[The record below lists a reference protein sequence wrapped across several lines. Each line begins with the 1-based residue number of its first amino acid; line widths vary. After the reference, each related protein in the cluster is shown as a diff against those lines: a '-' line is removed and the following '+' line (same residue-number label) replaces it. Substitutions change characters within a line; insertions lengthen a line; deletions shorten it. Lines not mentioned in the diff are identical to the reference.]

1 MRSRGDFVGMFEE
14 GNLVWRLCHAGLVNG
29 RLQVDEV
36 GLVKGEEGDVRGD
49 LVFDRPY
56 FGFAEVF
63 GGQMG
68 VDSVSGQNFIDFI
81 SVLISML

>member
-1 MRSRGDFVGMFEE
+1 MFEE

-63 GGQMG
+63 GG
-68 VDSVSGQNFIDFI
+68 
-81 SVLISML
+81 